1 MSSCHSSYLFSTS
14 KRLVWFG
21 YAFVGHIDIFIMVSV
36 LTTTDH
42 PYPNSFIPQALNFG
56 SMIRKVVQFDFV
68 HLNPNISCQFNYME
82 NLGELVQFELT
93 SHFNK
98 LSFCPI
104 FRSQMHL
111 EPCLAW
117 HNFFCTLS
125 TGMQLQLL
133 PNSLKH
139 MKKALQRKPNY
150 EKVQLSKRLHHI
162 VQHLNPEMSI
172 SKVH

>member
-1 MSSCHSSYLFSTS
+1 MSSCHSSCLFSTS

-21 YAFVGHIDIFIMVSV
+21 YAVVGHIDIFIMVNV
-36 LTTTDH
+36 LTTTNH
-42 PYPNSFIPQALNFG
+42 PYPNSFIPQALNYG

-82 NLGELVQFELT
+82 NLGELVQFELR

-104 FRSQMHL
+104 FRSQMDL

-125 TGMQLQLL
+125 IGMQLQLL
-133 PNSLKH
+133 PN
-139 MKKALQRKPNY
+139 R
-150 EKVQLSKRLHHI
+150 
-162 VQHLNPEMSI
+162 
-172 SKVH
+172 

>member
-1 MSSCHSSYLFSTS
+1 MRTRSIEFMPFLLSLFNL
-14 KRLVWFG
+14 KEIGLVWLCLCWSYWRLHYG
-21 YAFVGHIDIFIMVSV
+21 KCILM
-36 LTTTDH
+36 TTDH

-56 SMIRKVVQFDFV
+56 SMIRKVVQIDYV
-68 HLNPNISCQFNYME
+68 HLNPNISSQFNYME
-82 NLGELVQFELT
+82 NLGKLVQFELT

-104 FRSQMHL
+104 FRSQMDL

-133 PNSLKH
+133 PNS
-139 MKKALQRKPNY
+139 
-150 EKVQLSKRLHHI
+150 
-162 VQHLNPEMSI
+162 
-172 SKVH
+172 

>member
-1 MSSCHSSYLFSTS
+1 VLSSCHSSYLFSTS

-21 YAFVGHIDIFIMVSV
+21 YAFVGHIDIFTMVRV

-42 PYPNSFIPQALNFG
+42 PYPNCFIPQALNFG
-56 SMIRKVVQFDFV
+56 SMKRKVVQFDFV

-82 NLGELVQFELT
+82 NLGELVQFKLT

-104 FRSQMHL
+104 FRSQMDL
-111 EPCLAW
+111 ESCLAW
-117 HNFFCTLS
+117 HNFFCTSS

-139 MKKALQRKPNY
+139 M
-150 EKVQLSKRLHHI
+150 
-162 VQHLNPEMSI
+162 
-172 SKVH
+172 